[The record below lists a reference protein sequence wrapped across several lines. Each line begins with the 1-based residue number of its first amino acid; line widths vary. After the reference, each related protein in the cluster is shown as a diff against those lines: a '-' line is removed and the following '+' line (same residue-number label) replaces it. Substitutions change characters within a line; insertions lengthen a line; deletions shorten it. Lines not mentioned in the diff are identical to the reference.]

1 MSAWWNSHLLE
12 TQVFYVV
19 AFVSSAILQI
29 QLLLSAI
36 GADATD
42 GIDDIP
48 DGHGSGLGVFSV
60 RTVAAFFA
68 GFGWVGVICLKENLG
83 LGIAVLAGGFAGGVS
98 MVSTLVLMRALFR
111 MQQSGTLV
119 YDSALGSVGTVYI
132 PIPAGG
138 APGGQV
144 EVLING
150 RTVFAEA
157 RNDSSQVLKTG
168 TKVRLTSLIDRTTF
182 KVEVA

>member
-1 MSAWWNSHLLE
+1 
-12 TQVFYVV
+12 
-19 AFVSSAILQI
+19 
-29 QLLLSAI
+29 
-36 GADATD
+36 
-42 GIDDIP
+42 
-48 DGHGSGLGVFSV
+48 
-60 RTVAAFFA
+60 
-68 GFGWVGVICLKENLG
+68 
-83 LGIAVLAGGFAGGVS
+83 
-98 MVSTLVLMRALFR
+98 

-168 TKVRLTSLIDRTTF
+168 TKVRLTTLIDRTTF